1 MLKYIFVI
9 LRKFAVSPMTILIEW
24 PSSLKTEIET
34 DTEMWAHVSTRRGVA
49 CVYICVCMF
58 VCVLVCCRTQDMAED
73 VGVRVDKHDGVF
85 LYRHVYVLFKENFWG
100 MKLWK
105 EGKLPVITSS
115 FNTATIYSLYLLP
128 TFFLPLD
135 FCFFRNNH
143 NHICVYVYSYM
154 SLYLPCYSIA
164 FISITLNIYLYSL
177 LFLPKMKK

>member
-49 CVYICVCMF
+49 CVCICVCMV
-58 VCVLVCCRTQDMAED
+58 VCVLVCCRTQDVPEN
-73 VGVRVDKHDGVF
+73 VGVRVDEHDGF
-85 LYRHVYVLFKENFWG
+85 FCLYQHIYVLFKENFWN

-115 FNTATIYSLYLLP
+115 FNTATIYSLYLLR
-128 TFFLPLD
+128 TFFLPFD
-135 FCFFRNNH
+135 FCFFQNNH
-143 NHICVYVYSYM
+143 NVCMYTHIC
-154 SLYLPCYSIA
+154 LYTFHIIPQ
-164 FISITLNIYLYSL
+164 L
-177 LFLPKMKK
+177 L